1 MTDVASGAARTGLE
15 APEIQAVQSRTLRV
29 LVGSQALGGL
39 GLTVGIAVAS
49 VLARDLSGSE
59 ALAGLVQTLQVLGA
73 AAASYVLA
81 RLSGSHGRRAGV
93 VTGFAAGAVGAA
105 LCVAAGVLGSFLLLL
120 LGALL
125 LGATSATIYQ
135 SRYVAA
141 DLALPARR
149 GRALA
154 TVMWATTLGAVLGP
168 NLVGPAGS
176 VARSLG
182 LPAIT
187 GPFLMA
193 VVTSTSA
200 ALLLLVLLRPDPLQV
215 ARQVAGREANQPH
228 VPGAWR
234 RAWVVARARR
244 PVAAAMVAI
253 CAANAVMIAV
263 MVMTP
268 LHMDHGGA
276 ELEVIGFVISI
287 HVLGMFFFSPVMGW
301 VADRFGRAPLLLGGA
316 IALLTACLLA
326 GLSPEGAS
334 PLIGAGLFLLGLG
347 WSACTVGGST
357 MLTEATPIE
366 DRTEV
371 QGSTDLLMNV
381 GAAVAGVL
389 GGVVVDVLGFASLN
403 LFSAVIASAVL
414 WAALV
419 ARAEAGCTRLR
430 HAAWRCRSRT
440 GVRHRLGPVRTTTGS
455 DSRLVP
461 RGLALTGTVGGA
473 S

>member
-1 MTDVASGAARTGLE
+1 MTDVASGRSGLD
-15 APEIQAVQSRTLRV
+15 APGIQAIQSRTLRV
-29 LVGSQALGGL
+29 MLGTQALGGL

-59 ALAGLVQTLQVLGA
+59 SLAGLAQTLQVLGA
-73 AAASYVLA
+73 AAAAYVLA
-81 RLSGSHGRRAGV
+81 RLSGSHGRRVGI
-93 VTGFAAGAVGAA
+93 VTGYLAGAVGAA
-105 LCVAAGVLGSFLLLL
+105 TCVAAGVLGSFLLLL

-141 DLALPARR
+141 DLALPHRR

-168 NLVGPAGS
+168 NLVGPAGG
-176 VARSLG
+176 VARDLG

-200 ALLLLVLLRPDPLQV
+200 ALVALVLLRPDPLQV
-215 ARQVAGREANQPH
+215 ARQVAGRDATQPH

-234 RAWVVARARR
+234 RAWDVARAHR
-244 PVAAAMVAI
+244 PVAAAMVAVS
-253 CAANAVMIAV
+253 AANAVMIAV

-301 VADRFGRAPLLLGGA
+301 VADRFGSAPLLLGGA
-316 IALLTACLLA
+316 VTLLTACLLA

-357 MLTEATPIE
+357 MLTEATPLE

-371 QGSTDLLMNV
+371 QGTTDLLMNV
-381 GAAVAGVL
+381 AAAGAGVL
-389 GGVVVDVLGFASLN
+389 GGVVVDLLGFASLN
-403 LFSAVIASAVL
+403 LFSAVLAIGVL

-419 ARAEAGCTRLR
+419 ARAQDPADQPADER
-430 HAAWRCRSRT
+430 
-440 GVRHRLGPVRTTTGS
+440 
-455 DSRLVP
+455 
-461 RGLALTGTVGGA
+461 
-473 S
+473 

>member
-1 MTDVASGAARTGLE
+1 MTDVAAGADRTGLE
-15 APEIQAVQSRTLRV
+15 APEVQAVQSRTLRV
-29 LVGSQALGGL
+29 LVGTQALGGL

-59 ALAGLVQTLQVLGA
+59 ALAGLAQTLQVLGA

-93 VTGFAAGAVGAA
+93 VTGFLAGAVGAA
-105 LCVAAGVLGSFLLLL
+105 ACVAAGVLGSFLLLL

-125 LGATSATIYQ
+125 LGATSATIFQ

-141 DLALPARR
+141 DLALPQHR

-176 VARSLG
+176 AAEGLG
-182 LPAIT
+182 FPAIT

-193 VVTSTSA
+193 VVTSGSA
-200 ALLLLVLLRPDPLQV
+200 ALVVLVLLRPDPLQV
-215 ARQVAGREANQPH
+215 ARRVAGREANQPH

-234 RAWVVARARR
+234 RALVVARARR
-244 PVAAAMVAI
+244 PVAAAMVAVS
-253 CAANAVMIAV
+253 AANAVMIAV

-301 VADRFGRAPLLLGGA
+301 IADRFGRVPLLLGGA
-316 IALLTACLLA
+316 VTLLVACLLA

-347 WSACTVGGST
+347 WSACTVGAST
-357 MLTEATPIE
+357 MLTEATPID

-371 QGSTDLLMNV
+371 QGTTDLLMNV
-381 GAAVAGVL
+381 AAAVAGVL
-389 GGVVVDVLGFASLN
+389 GGVVVDLLGFASLN
-403 LFSAVIASAVL
+403 LFSAVIAGGVL

-419 ARAEAGCTRLR
+419 ARAEAAA
-430 HAAWRCRSRT
+430 HA
-440 GVRHRLGPVRTTTGS
+440 
-455 DSRLVP
+455 
-461 RGLALTGTVGGA
+461 
-473 S
+473 